1 MTKQNLILLSLN
13 ELNFDYVNKY
23 LKFKKLDNL
32 KKLSDNLKIT
42 TSENE
47 YKNLEPWIQWPS
59 IYTGKKAQEH
69 KIFRLGDIVNYKQKT
84 IFNEFEDL
92 GLNVGVIS
100 SMNLN
105 NNLKHPKYFMLLS
118 FLSSINRW
126 PLDPRF

>member
-1 MTKQNLILLSLN
+1 MSNS
-13 ELNFDYVNKY
+13 
-23 LKFKKLDNL
+23 
-32 KKLSDNLKIT
+32 LKIT

-59 IYTGKKAQEH
+59 IYLERKLKEH

-105 NNLKHPKYFMLLS
+105 NNLKHPKYF
-118 FLSSINRW
+118 I
-126 PLDPRF
+126 PDPWTHTKSDKNF